1 MDFNNFNILETSL
14 MILALMIGIIGH
26 EIMHGY
32 TAYKYGD
39 DTAKN
44 QGRLTINPI
53 SHVDPMGTIVLP
65 ALLLLT
71 GSPFMFGW
79 AKPVPVNTYTVLRN
93 GGYWGMIVVSLA
105 GIVYNFALAF
115 LAAFLINSGNDS
127 GILGY
132 FLLQL
137 VIYNV
142 LLGVFN
148 LLPIP
153 PLDGAN
159 ALGYFS
165 RIMKLNYIANF
176 LDKYQKYGFFVLI
189 LIIAT
194 PLSQP
199 LFALIRTI
207 ILGLLT

>member
-1 MDFNNFNILETSL
+1 